1 MNREAA
7 LKDYHNKIQDYLN
20 EQNHLLEQN
29 YLVSEKEFQTQL
41 YDQIC
46 NLCKSVTMPVKY
58 LQVSILRSVLSQ
70 DIFMLL
76 ISVHNE
82 KYFLDLDYKKVT
94 LDVTRL
100 FLPLINFKRI
110 LYDMISPY
118 MGKIQKFDADRII
131 MGIAVDFF
139 KKKANHMRRYFR
151 DFDQWECIEDI
162 PKCSRLV
169 VKWGEHRGDSETLFL
184 MDMQQKNQEEFIAYN
199 QENRIDTWEPQYNY
213 QSFDN
218 AFLKDSVMQK
228 KNFLFLGMRN
238 GRIENSSWEAS
249 LFAGAGF
256 KNSIM
261 ENVIFAGCDL
271 SYCDFRN
278 VNLKNAQFIQCK
290 IVESDFRGALFL
302 NIKFEDCE
310 MQNTIF
316 SRQDLAFAGL
326 DAGQLQQIKIEEE
339 PNVFHDGRG

>member
-7 LKDYHNKIQDYLN
+7 LKDYHDKMQDYLN

-29 YLVSEKEFQTQL
+29 YLVSEREFQTQL

-58 LQVSILRSVLSQ
+58 FQVSFLRSMLSQ
-70 DIFMLL
+70 DVFMLM

-82 KYFLDLDYKKVT
+82 EYFLDLDYKKTT

-100 FLPLINFKRI
+100 FLPLISLKRT
-110 LYDMISPY
+110 LYDMIPPY

-162 PKCSRLV
+162 PKYSRLV

-184 MDMQQKNQEEFIAYN
+184 VDMQQKTQEEFIAYN

-326 DAGQLQQIKIEEE
+326 DAKQLQQIKIEEE